1 MANVRVV
8 QEVGRVQ
15 RKMRSPKH
23 EFQIR
28 QRPWAIQPFFIA
40 PVLPGETLKN
50 LLVQTRVVTD
60 PIKSKLI
67 GWWYEQ
73 YYFYVKH
80 RDLHERDAVIDMHL
94 KGAALTAIKAGAN
107 DLDHFTY
114 KGGVDWVKLCLR
126 RVVEEYFRD
135 EGEAWDAFKVGN
147 LPAASISRNGWWDS
161 LMDDTTTPPTPN
173 DLQDPEDLTVISEY
187 QEMYDRMVAMRLTD
201 MSFADWLRMHGVRGV
216 QTAEAE
222 TSYRPE
228 LVRYIREWTY
238 PTNTVDPATGT
249 PTSAAVWSIQERADK
264 DRFFKEPGFLIGVTV
279 VRPKVFLSSLKGAA
293 VGALDEAR
301 LWLPAVYRDE
311 PYTSLR
317 EFVSGAAANGPLGN
331 VPTNG
336 YWADLR
342 DLFLYG
348 DQFVNFDVAAAG
360 DGSHVVMPRADL
372 KRRYATAAEA
382 DALFSAAAP
391 ANLVRSDGVVSL
403 NILGTAQGDF
413 T

>member
-1 MANVRVV
+1 M
-8 QEVGRVQ
+8 
-15 RKMRSPKH
+15 
-23 EFQIR
+23 
-28 QRPWAIQPFFIA
+28 
-40 PVLPGETLKN
+40 
-50 LLVQTRVVTD
+50 
-60 PIKSKLI
+60 
-67 GWWYEQ
+67 
-73 YYFYVKH
+73 
-80 RDLHERDAVIDMHL
+80 
-94 KGAALTAIKAGAN
+94 
-107 DLDHFTY
+107 
-114 KGGVDWVKLCLR
+114 
-126 RVVEEYFRD
+126 
-135 EGEAWDAFKVGN
+135 
-147 LPAASISRNGWWDS
+147 
-161 LMDDTTTPPTPN
+161 
-173 DLQDPEDLTVISEY
+173 
-187 QEMYDRMVAMRLTD
+187 
-201 MSFADWLRMHGVRGV
+201 
-216 QTAEAE
+216 
-222 TSYRPE
+222 
-228 LVRYIREWTY
+228 
-238 PTNTVDPATGT
+238 
-249 PTSAAVWSIQERADK
+249 
-264 DRFFKEPGFLIGVTV
+264 
-279 VRPKVFLSSLKGAA
+279 
-293 VGALDEAR
+293 GALDEAR